1 MLKLL
6 KNSMVWPLIYQKI
19 QSLAIFYSI
28 SQESEWLSKLWQLH
42 TMMLHAKEGDGP
54 PLTDFYTDHILYG
67 RTTIRSVSH

>member
-28 SQESEWLSKLWQLH
+28 SQESEWLGKLWQLH
-42 TMMLHAKEGDGP
+42 TMMLHTKEGDGP
-54 PLTDFYTDHILYG
+54 P
-67 RTTIRSVSH
+67 